1 MGGTFLKEK
10 IWTQKRS
17 VKAKDVE
24 EPLISVN
31 DDGASGLSQG
41 EALGLSN
48 FSPL

>member
-1 MGGTFLKEK
+1 MGGTLLKEK
-10 IWTQKRS
+10 IWVQKRS
-17 VKAKDVE
+17 IKAKDIE

-31 DDGASGLSQG
+31 DGASCLSQG